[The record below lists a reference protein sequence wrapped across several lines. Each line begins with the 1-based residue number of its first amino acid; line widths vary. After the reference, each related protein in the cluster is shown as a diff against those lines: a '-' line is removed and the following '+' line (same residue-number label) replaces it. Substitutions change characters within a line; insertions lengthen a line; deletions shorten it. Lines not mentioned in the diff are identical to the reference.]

1 LGLAASDL
9 WDKSPCSAPLRH
21 EARFFE
27 FLLAV
32 VACLFVFVS
41 IPKQMKN
48 YLATG
53 LVFLAVAIL
62 RLEQDFF
69 KDRAAWPMS
78 LLVTGLLLMLAA
90 ANCSPLKMALAR
102 LIRRKA

>member
-1 LGLAASDL
+1 
-9 WDKSPCSAPLRH
+9 LRH